1 MALSDTA
8 YSCCIFRSLFPEISG
23 DIYAKEWINEESMHN
38 AKEYTDHWLAEV
50 SRNEDIA
57 VSMRCSY
64 FLSQLKQAVEKDAIS
79 SFLNIGAGFTSYP
92 LLLDK
97 KINAFEFDLAEV
109 INVKQ
114 QRLDEITN
122 RHSNNIHTIP
132 SLIAGD
138 VTDIHTLEDALAR
151 IQNKPAF
158 YIMEGLSYYL
168 SFDNFKAVFSLL
180 KDQMTIG
187 EKIAI
192 DFWSNDY
199 INAPVFLKQAQF
211 FGETLDIS
219 DKYLFLDEEDLNNID
234 GFEITDTS
242 SALVEASKR
251 GLDVQDMEFLPENY
265 CVLIRK

>member
-8 YSCCIFRSLFPEISG
+8 YSCCIFRSLFPEVSG
-23 DIYAKEWINEESMHN
+23 DIYAKEWINEESMQN
-38 AKEYTDHWLAEV
+38 AKKYTDHWLAEV

-64 FLSQLKQAVEKDAIS
+64 FLNQLKQAVEKDAIG
-79 SFLNIGAGFTSYP
+79 SFFNIGAGFTSYP
-92 LLLDK
+92 LLLSN
-97 KINAFEFDLAEV
+97 KIDAFEFDLAEV
-109 INVKQ
+109 IEVKK
-114 QRLDEITN
+114 QRLDEITK
-122 RHSNNIHTIP
+122 RHSGNILTIP

-138 VTDIHTLEDALAR
+138 ITDIRTLENALSR
-151 IQNKPAF
+151 IQDKPVF

-168 SFDNFKAVFSLL
+168 SFDNFKAVFALL
-180 KDQMTIG
+180 KDKMAIG

-219 DKYLFLDEEDLNNID
+219 DRYLFLDEEDLNNID

-242 SALVEASKR
+242 SALLEASKR
-251 GLDVQDMEFLPENY
+251 GLDIQNMEFLPENY
-265 CVLIRK
+265 CVLTRI